1 MTPPTERPIDLENR
15 LAELEIKATLAED
28 LVDRLNDIVARQQQT
43 IDALVREVGRLA
55 REREAGESAPTRS
68 LFDELPPHY

>member
-1 MTPPTERPIDLENR
+1 MSADRPHDLEAR

-28 LVDRLNDIVARQQQT
+28 LIDRLDEIVVRQQKT
-43 IDALVREVGRLA
+43 LDALVREVSRLA
-55 REREAGESAPTRS
+55 RERDAGDTSPTRS